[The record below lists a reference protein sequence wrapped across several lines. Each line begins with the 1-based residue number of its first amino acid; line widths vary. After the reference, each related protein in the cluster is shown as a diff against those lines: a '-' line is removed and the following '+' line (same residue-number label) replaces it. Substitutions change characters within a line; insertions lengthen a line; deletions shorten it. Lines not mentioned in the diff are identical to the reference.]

1 MLSTNSSA
9 SSSPLPPPLSP
20 VPGTA
25 TPPPQLSPPPP
36 PSGWIIRYPV
46 AGPSRV
52 APAAVSTDTAC
63 GKAGPALTFHVAAD
77 IDRQQEPLIDGLAA
91 IGRTRIGQLLLGD
104 LARKLGDRAIA
115 ITRAHGPLQ
124 AGLTA
129 DAQGALYLA
138 ICPDTILAYGT
149 KMQAHSGW
157 PPFSWQQQY
166 ACGLFDLLLCGM
178 NYFETGT
185 FEQGKRIDVH
195 PGTLAFR
202 KALVTAMRRASATAA
217 PDAADTAGLQR
228 VGLRVNLYP
237 NMLPYKDGFHRMLTT
252 LRDSEAGNH
261 VMRGFAQMI
270 GTPAIE
276 VLHADHPGDAG
287 LLQGHNGVVYWY
299 YHVGSLAAHAALLQ
313 TTGDDLTHEQR
324 DACAAFDLL
333 IKSWESL
340 DMGRPAGL
348 VQPGDR
354 LDLDYAR
361 RSFRNEL
368 ASDVP
373 GSRALDRGDTS
384 LGMRV

>member
-1 MLSTNSSA
+1 MFFSNCSA
-9 SSSPLPPPLSP
+9 SSSPVPPSTPPLTD
-20 VPGTA
+20 TA
-25 TPPPQLSPPPP
+25 APAPQMSPPP

-46 AGPSRV
+46 AGPPQV
-52 APAAVSTDTAC
+52 APGTVCTDTAP
-63 GKAGPALTFHVAAD
+63 GEAGPALTLHVAAD
-77 IDRQQEPLIDGLAA
+77 IDRHQEPLIEGLAT
-91 IGRTRIGQLLLGD
+91 IGGTRIGQLLCTD
-104 LARKLGDRAIA
+104 LAQRLGNQSIT
-115 ITRAHGPLQ
+115 ITRAQGAFQ

-138 ICPDTILAYGT
+138 ICPDTILAYGM
-149 KMQAHSGW
+149 KMQAHSGL
-157 PPFSWQQQY
+157 PPFTWQQHY

-202 KALVTAMRRASATAA
+202 NALAAAMRQAPATAA
-217 PDAADTAGLQR
+217 ANAADAAGSQS
-228 VGLRVNLYP
+228 VGLRVNLYS
-237 NMLPYKDGFHRMLTT
+237 NMLPYKDSFHRMLTT
-252 LRDSEAGNH
+252 MRDSEAGNR
-261 VMRGFAQMI
+261 MLRGFAQI
-270 GTPAIE
+270 IKTPAIE

-287 LLQGHNGVVYWY
+287 LLLGHDGVIYWY
-299 YHVGSLAAHAALLQ
+299 YHVGSLAAQAALLQ

-333 IKSWESL
+333 LKSWESL
-340 DMGRPAGL
+340 DMGRPGGL

-368 ASDVP
+368 INDARGSTAP
-373 GSRALDRGDTS
+373 GRGDTS
-384 LGMRV
+384 AAMRV